1 MADSLSAISGL
12 VSGIQYRDL
21 VDQIIAAES
30 RPAQVARDRIT
41 RFQSQQNAVKTY
53 RGLLTAL
60 QTAAR
65 ALRDGSAFD
74 AMSTSS
80 AIVSGTRNLVSGSAT
95 SVAVPASYNV
105 SITSPTLAQA
115 QKLGSAGQASTTAPL
130 GLAGDFSVNGQVV
143 TLAATDSLVELRDK
157 INALNT
163 GASATRVSASI
174 LSVGTTSHK
183 LVLTSQTTGAAGMTL
198 ADTSGT
204 VLQSLGLLSNATTID
219 PAAVLQAG
227 ADLSFSI
234 DGVAFTRTTNTV
246 SDAIEGLTLNFTAVE
261 PGAVTRLTVE
271 RFAEGARASIQ
282 AVVDAY
288 NKLVDFLKEQG
299 TSDPEAATR
308 PALYG
313 DNLVR
318 TMRSRLPELMLA
330 TVGAAPSDLNR
341 PGLAGIALD
350 SAGKLTFDT
359 TRFEAAFKDRLDD
372 VRKLFQ
378 QTGGATGTGLSY
390 VGSTPDSTAGT
401 YAVDITQL
409 ATQSSVTG
417 TGLSGGV
424 YSDDGIPDTMT
435 VTDTRL
441 GKSVSISLT
450 SGMTSAQ
457 IASALTAA
465 FATGGLGLT
474 ATDAGGQV
482 QLTQAGYGSGAGIT
496 VAYAAGGTQGAEP
509 IAAGTYANGLDIMGT
524 IGGLAATGSGQVL
537 LGSGGTDVAGISVRY
552 TGAALGVVG
561 DTTVDLGTG
570 AELERLVTSFVQS
583 NTGFV
588 SLRETALAQNI
599 LRQQER
605 AETVE
610 ARLEIRRSSLLVQ
623 FARMESAL
631 AQFQNQSRSVT
642 AILGALSQTGGG
654 Q

>member
-21 VDQIIAAES
+21 VDQIIAAET

-41 RFQSQQNAVKTY
+41 RMQSQQNAIKTY

-74 AMSTSS
+74 AMSASS
-80 AIVSGTRNLVSGSAT
+80 AIVAGTRNLVSASAT
-95 SVAVPASYNV
+95 ASAAPGSYNISV
-105 SITSPTLAQA
+105 TSPTLAQA
-115 QKLGSAGQASTTAPL
+115 QKLGSAGQPSTTGPL
-130 GLAGDFSVNGQVV
+130 GLAGDFTVNGQVV
-143 TLAATDSLVELRDK
+143 TVVATDSLIEVRDK
-157 INALNT
+157 INALNA
-163 GASATRVSASI
+163 GAAATRVSASI

-183 LVLTSQTTGAAGMTL
+183 LVLTSQTTGAAGMAL
-198 ADTSGT
+198 ADTAGSA
-204 VLQSLGLLSNATTID
+204 LQSLGLLSSPTTID
-219 PAAVLQAG
+219 PAAILQAG
-227 ADLSFSI
+227 ADLTFTI
-234 DGVAFTRTTNTV
+234 DGIAFTRTTNTV
-246 SDAIEGLTLNFTAVE
+246 SDAIQGLTLNFTGAE
-261 PGAVTRLTVE
+261 AGAVTRLTVE

-282 AVVDAY
+282 ALVDSY

-299 TSDPEAATR
+299 TSDPEASTR

-330 TVGAAPSDLNR
+330 TVGAAASDLNR

-359 TRFEAAFKDRLDD
+359 ARFEAAFKDRLDD

-378 QTGGATGTGLSY
+378 QTGTATGTGLSY
-390 VGSTPDSTAGT
+390 VGSTPDSKAGT

-409 ATQSSVTG
+409 ATQTSITG
-417 TGLSGGV
+417 AGLTGGV
-424 YSDDGIPDTMT
+424 YSDDGTPDTMT

-450 SGMTSAQ
+450 NGMTSAQ
-457 IASALTAA
+457 IVSALDAA
-465 FATGGLGLT
+465 ITTGGLGLT
-474 ATDAGGQV
+474 VADVGGQV
-482 QLTQAGYGSGAGIT
+482 QLAQVGYGSGAGIT
-496 VAYAAGGTQGAEP
+496 VAYTAGGAQGGEPVAAGS
-509 IAAGTYANGLDIMGT
+509 YANGLDIAGT

-537 LGSGGTDVAGISVRY
+537 LGDSGTDVAGISVRY
-552 TGAALGVVG
+552 TGAALGPAG
-561 DTTVDLGTG
+561 DATVDLGTG

-588 SLRETALAQNI
+588 SLRDLSLAQNI
-599 LRQQER
+599 LRQEER
-605 AETVE
+605 AETIE
-610 ARLEIRRSSLLVQ
+610 ARLEVRRASLLAQ

-642 AILGALSQTGGG
+642 AMLGALSQSGGS

>member
-95 SVAVPASYNV
+95 SVAVPASYSV

-174 LSVGTTSHK
+174 LSVGATSHK

-204 VLQSLGLLSNATTID
+204 ALQSLGLLSNATTID

-227 ADLSFSI
+227 ADLSFTI

-378 QTGGATGTGLSY
+378 QTGRATGTGLSY
-390 VGSTPDSTAGT
+390 VGSTPDSTAGA

-417 TGLSGGV
+417 TGLTGGV
-424 YSDDGIPDTMT
+424 YSDDGTPDTMT

-450 SGMTSAQ
+450 NGMTSAQ

-509 IAAGTYANGLDIMGT
+509 IAAGIYANGLDIMGT

>member
-1 MADSLSAISGL
+1 MDSRSAISGL

-41 RFQSQQNAVKTY
+41 RLQSQQNAIKTY
-53 RGLLTAL
+53 RSLLTTL

-80 AIVSGTRNLVSGSAT
+80 AIVAGTRNLVTGSAT
-95 SVAVPASYNV
+95 TVAAPASYNISV
-105 SITSPTLAQA
+105 TSPTLAQA
-115 QKLGSAGQASTTAPL
+115 QKLGSTGQPSTTGPL
-130 GLAGDFSVNGQVV
+130 GLAGDFTVNGQAV
-143 TLAATDSLVELRDK
+143 TLVATDSLIEVRDK

-163 GASATRVSASI
+163 GSSATRVSASI

-198 ADTSGT
+198 ADTTGT
-204 VLQSLGLLSNATTID
+204 ALQSLGLLSTPTTID
-219 PAAVLQAG
+219 PVAVLQAG
-227 ADLSFSI
+227 ADLTFTI
-234 DGVAFTRTTNTV
+234 DGIAFTRTTNTV
-246 SDAIEGLTLNFTAVE
+246 SDAIQGLTLNFASAE
-261 PGAVTRLTVE
+261 AGAVTRLTVE
-271 RFAEGARASIQ
+271 RFAEGARGSIQ
-282 AVVDAY
+282 ALVDAY
-288 NKLVDFLKEQG
+288 NKLVDFLREQG
-299 TSDPEAATR
+299 TSDPEATTR

-330 TVGAAPSDLNR
+330 TVGAAASDLNR

-359 TRFEAAFKDRLDD
+359 AKFEAAFKDRLDD
-372 VRKLFQ
+372 VRTLFQ
-378 QTGGATGTGLSY
+378 QTGTATGSGLSY
-390 VGSTPDSTAGT
+390 VGSTPDSKAGT

-409 ATQSSVTG
+409 ATQTSVTG
-417 TGLSGGV
+417 AGLAGGV
-424 YSDDGIPDTMT
+424 YSDDGTADTMT

-441 GKSVSISLT
+441 GKSASISLT
-450 SGMTSAQ
+450 NGMTSAQ
-457 IASALTAA
+457 IVSALDAA
-465 FATGGLGLT
+465 ISAGGLGLT
-474 ATDAGGQV
+474 VADVGGQV
-482 QLTQAGYGSGAGIT
+482 QLTQVGYGSGAGVT
-496 VAYAAGGTQGAEP
+496 VAYTAGGAQGGEP
-509 IAAGTYANGLDIMGT
+509 IAAGTYANGLDITGT
-524 IGGLAATGSGQVL
+524 IGGLAATGAGQVL
-537 LGSGGTDVAGISVRY
+537 LGDGGTDVAGISVRY
-552 TGAALGVVG
+552 TGATLGAAG
-561 DTTVDLGTG
+561 DATVHLGTG

-588 SLRETALAQNI
+588 SLRELSMAQNI

-605 AETVE
+605 AETIE
-610 ARLEIRRSSLLVQ
+610 ERLEVRRTTLLVQ
-623 FARMESAL
+623 FSRMESAL

-642 AILGALSQTGGG
+642 AMLGALSQSGGS